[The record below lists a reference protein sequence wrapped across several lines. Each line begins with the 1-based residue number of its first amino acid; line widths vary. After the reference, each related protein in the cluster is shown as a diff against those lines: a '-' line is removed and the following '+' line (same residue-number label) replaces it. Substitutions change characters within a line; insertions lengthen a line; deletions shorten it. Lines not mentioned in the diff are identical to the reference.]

1 MNSAR
6 PQGDKDWD
14 YLRLLPSAVPYIL
27 MDEIAPGSGLY
38 ECVALDGLKSKS
50 TVNTDNPPGAFRT
63 RDLFTP
69 HPTRAGL
76 WKYASRMDD
85 RFTLI
90 NGEKVLPLPIE
101 GRIRQEELVRE
112 ACVFGERHSFPG
124 VLIVKADCAASMS
137 DEAFL
142 DSVWTAVEAANS
154 NAETFSRIPRDLV
167 IVLPANT
174 QYPQTDKGTFIR
186 MQMYEQFKEEIE
198 SAYRGYETVEEG
210 NLVLEGEALEN
221 YLLQKLRDYT
231 GGEVPS
237 AEADLFASGID
248 SLQCMQMWHLLKR
261 ELDLGG
267 RQNELSQNVL
277 YETGNVRQL
286 AAHLTGLRKG
296 EGKEKADDVA
306 IMEELIAK
314 YSNFKRQEVVVS
326 HISNLICCVL
336 TLPPATYWCYW
347 CSGCTSTCPTY
358 CETKC
363 FCRLD
368 HGTRLK

>member
-1 MNSAR
+1 
-6 PQGDKDWD
+6 
-14 YLRLLPSAVPYIL
+14 
-27 MDEIAPGSGLY
+27 
-38 ECVALDGLKSKS
+38 
-50 TVNTDNPPGAFRT
+50 
-63 RDLFTP
+63 
-69 HPTRAGL
+69 
-76 WKYASRMDD
+76 MDD

-267 RQNELSQNVL
+267 HQNELSQNVL

-286 AAHLTGLRKG
+286 AVHLTGLRKG
-296 EGKEKADDVA
+296 AGKEKADDVA
-306 IMEELIAK
+306 IMEALIAK

-326 HISNLICCVL
+326 RIPNLIYRML
-336 TLPPATYWCYW
+336 TLSPATYWCYR
-347 CSGCTSTCPTY
+347 CSGCTFTCPTC
-358 CETKC
+358 CETEC

-368 HGTRLK
+368 HGPCLK